1 MEVIKLVDKQGR
13 LVLPKKWRQKYVKNG
28 RVILRVEGEKLIVE
42 PLKLPDLREFFDS
55 VEVEIKSDLSDWK
68 SVRRDLLEAH

>member
-1 MEVIKLVDKQGR
+1 M
-13 LVLPKKWRQKYVKNG
+13 
-28 RVILRVEGEKLIVE
+28 EGEKLIVE